1 MVLERLQQ
9 LSQGMDPRMLIEPT
23 IETAGTRREQHDKE
37 TQQSLQDENYGNQL
51 DNTVDNEDGNIQL
64 NIIEEAQ
71 AYHTEMNQKERQNRT
86 HTQWEDVLPALH
98 GAYLLLKT
106 HTKNW
111 TLPNSFSDHT
121 SLFCDCND
129 SSFRTVDLIDLNGQC
144 RKQIRFCSCTSDLLH
159 LLGHGY
165 LGSSPVAPTTAFS
178 FNLLGF
184 HNHLWNWCT
193 IAYHPLMQAMRS
205 WLEERS
211 PPLLTASGKS
221 RDFRTNFSAT
231 VDIYCNLL
239 NRTESMA
246 NEVLELTRQERLA
259 RDTCP
264 ACFGKSI
271 DAADTESPLIIC
283 LDGNFQQRHHAAA
296 SKNYHP
302 LMTPSKFVQ
311 PEAVAAMDST
321 IELHE
326 HLNHVRPTSDKC
338 AEAHKAADDTRN
350 QSTWKAS
357 DDTGLMGCCCRHD
370 AVVSLANIS
379 GGGEKRK
386 YPLAIL
392 NQIISSVEPGR
403 GIRVLYDIGCTLKKF
418 ILLRDMFR
426 EERDCLTF
434 GTSVF
439 HLYVHNWK
447 CQIEFSPRFNEGW
460 GLSDGE
466 GLERLWSFLSPLISS
481 LWYSTRNH
489 RLAALA
495 HKVDFHNTRG
505 IHQIVQWLRQKHR
518 IASAKQ
524 LDAEKTLGSL
534 IVLRNPFDVN
544 EGMYTPDFFKSQWT
558 DQVNFQKDQ
567 EATLTRLRSEL
578 NNMVDLFNPSSYNRI
593 LEMVHEF
600 ATAEERQR
608 AIATNL
614 GGVPMHLTGP
624 NDEER
629 NARLLVWHAKSRLY
643 VHAVE
648 LHAERQP
655 LSRGTPVGTTLTTRI
670 LAAMDRRKKPIQTS
684 LKKFNIY
691 RTDYLTRFAPNCL
704 TLPENQPL
712 TYHTFSNLSLDHAFW
727 QVVYLY
733 HSQAP
738 WALSADVRKGIQ
750 AVLVMDRTA
759 EEFVMIRQELNNVMS
774 WAVNH
779 HQKICE
785 RIDNIELRRDAAV
798 NDIDGTNEWLPDIK
812 LGDIDNT
819 TKMQLVLPILVK
831 YKARHEALMINWA
844 LDVVELWDQIHEG
857 DNREH
862 SWFNLMDCIADQHVR
877 RDEPAGRDEEPV
889 RREGDDN
896 VGADD
901 AGEELEPAD
910 VLSMLDLEAGV
921 VDIAG

>member
-1 MVLERLQQ
+1 
-9 LSQGMDPRMLIEPT
+9 
-23 IETAGTRREQHDKE
+23 
-37 TQQSLQDENYGNQL
+37 
-51 DNTVDNEDGNIQL
+51 
-64 NIIEEAQ
+64 
-71 AYHTEMNQKERQNRT
+71 MN
-86 HTQWEDVLPALH
+86 V
-98 GAYLLLKT
+98 
-106 HTKNW
+106 
-111 TLPNSFSDHT
+111 
-121 SLFCDCND
+121 
-129 SSFRTVDLIDLNGQC
+129 
-144 RKQIRFCSCTSDLLH
+144 
-159 LLGHGY
+159 
-165 LGSSPVAPTTAFS
+165 
-178 FNLLGF
+178 
-184 HNHLWNWCT
+184 
-193 IAYHPLMQAMRS
+193 
-205 WLEERS
+205 
-211 PPLLTASGKS
+211 
-221 RDFRTNFSAT
+221 
-231 VDIYCNLL
+231 
-239 NRTESMA
+239 
-246 NEVLELTRQERLA
+246 
-259 RDTCP
+259 
-264 ACFGKSI
+264 
-271 DAADTESPLIIC
+271 
-283 LDGNFQQRHHAAA
+283 
-296 SKNYHP
+296 
-302 LMTPSKFVQ
+302 
-311 PEAVAAMDST
+311 
-321 IELHE
+321 
-326 HLNHVRPTSDKC
+326 
-338 AEAHKAADDTRN
+338 
-350 QSTWKAS
+350 
-357 DDTGLMGCCCRHD
+357 
-370 AVVSLANIS
+370 
-379 GGGEKRK
+379 
-386 YPLAIL
+386 
-392 NQIISSVEPGR
+392 
-403 GIRVLYDIGCTLKKF
+403 
-418 ILLRDMFR
+418 
-426 EERDCLTF
+426 
-434 GTSVF
+434 
-439 HLYVHNWK
+439 
-447 CQIEFSPRFNEGW
+447 
-460 GLSDGE
+460 
-466 GLERLWSFLSPLISS
+466 
-481 LWYSTRNH
+481 
-489 RLAALA
+489 
-495 HKVDFHNTRG
+495 
-505 IHQIVQWLRQKHR
+505 VQWLWQKHR

-534 IVLRNPFDVN
+534 IVLQNPFDVN

-558 DQVNFQKDQ
+558 DQVNFQKGHDDAQTEENERLASFLDQ

-727 QVVYLY
+727 QDVYLY
-733 HSQAP
+733 HSRAP

-798 NDIDGTNEWLPDIK
+798 NDIDGTDEWLPDIK

-819 TKMQLVLPILVK
+819 TKMQLVLPILVE

-901 AGEELEPAD
+901 AGEELDPAD

>member
-1 MVLERLQQ
+1 
-9 LSQGMDPRMLIEPT
+9 
-23 IETAGTRREQHDKE
+23 
-37 TQQSLQDENYGNQL
+37 
-51 DNTVDNEDGNIQL
+51 
-64 NIIEEAQ
+64 
-71 AYHTEMNQKERQNRT
+71 
-86 HTQWEDVLPALH
+86 
-98 GAYLLLKT
+98 
-106 HTKNW
+106 
-111 TLPNSFSDHT
+111 
-121 SLFCDCND
+121 
-129 SSFRTVDLIDLNGQC
+129 
-144 RKQIRFCSCTSDLLH
+144 
-159 LLGHGY
+159 
-165 LGSSPVAPTTAFS
+165 
-178 FNLLGF
+178 
-184 HNHLWNWCT
+184 
-193 IAYHPLMQAMRS
+193 MRS

-221 RDFRTNFSAT
+221 RDFRTNFLAT
-231 VDIYCNLL
+231 VDIYRNLL

-326 HLNHVRPTSDKC
+326 HLNHVRPTRTKLQMTHETSPP
-338 AEAHKAADDTRN
+338 
-350 QSTWKAS
+350 
-357 DDTGLMGCCCRHD
+357 GRH
-370 AVVSLANIS
+370 V
-379 GGGEKRK
+379 
-386 YPLAIL
+386 
-392 NQIISSVEPGR
+392 ISSVEPGR

-426 EERDCLTF
+426 KERDRLTF

-439 HLYVHNWK
+439 HSYVHNWK

-466 GLERLWSFLSPLISS
+466 GLEQLWSFLSPLIIS
-481 LWYSTRNH
+481 LRYSTRNH

-505 IHQIVQWLRQKHR
+505 IHQIVQWLWQKHR

-558 DQVNFQKDQ
+558 DQVNFQKGHDDAQTEENERLASFLDQ

-727 QVVYLY
+727 QDVYLY
-733 HSQAP
+733 HSRAP

-798 NDIDGTNEWLPDIK
+798 NDIDGTDEWLPDIK

-819 TKMQLVLPILVK
+819 TKMQLVLPILVE

-901 AGEELEPAD
+901 AGEELDPAD